1 MNHRII
7 STQIRQDFVIKEQNA
22 QNQLSCSE
30 ERGLMGNKANRVFV
44 PFWLVK
50 IKVDLKSELTL
61 FLCHPIHNL

>member
-30 ERGLMGNKANRVFV
+30 ERGLMGNKANWVFV
-44 PFWLVK
+44 PFCDVLVSK
-50 IKVDLKSELTL
+50 ILVDLKSELI
-61 FLCHPIHNL
+61 F